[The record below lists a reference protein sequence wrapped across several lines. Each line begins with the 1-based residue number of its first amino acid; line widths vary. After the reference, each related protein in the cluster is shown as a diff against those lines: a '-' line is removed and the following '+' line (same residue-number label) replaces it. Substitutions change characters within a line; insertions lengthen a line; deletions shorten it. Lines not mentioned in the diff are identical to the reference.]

1 MLGDYSIFSMVLF
14 IAVIATCLVVDLRA
28 HKEDSE
34 ITAKSAGKWVAFWV
48 FLALLFGLYIWYD
61 HGFDAFSLFMAGYL
75 LEESLSVDNLFVIMA
90 LFASFG
96 VVGKYQHRV
105 LFYGIMGA
113 IVMRLTFILVGA
125 SLIKY
130 FGNYA
135 LTAFGVFIIWTAWK
149 MWSSMKKGDTH
160 IEDYSDHWSVR
171 LTKRFIPVYPR
182 IESHNFFVRHQG
194 KLAATP
200 LFLCLIVIEIV
211 DVMFA
216 FDSVPAVL
224 AITHDPFLVFTSN
237 IFAIL
242 GMRSMY
248 FFLAAAK
255 KFLVHLEKA
264 VIGILLFIGVK
275 MLVQVAFGQHL
286 PTYLSLGVVLVLL
299 AAGVLA
305 SLIWPGEPLDAQ
317 PPAPASDAAVSDN
330 ALGLQD
336 PERHVPDSMEGL
348 GAANGQGG
356 VEAPTETPPD
366 VEKLEGKN
374 PQRLVDGDAADGRD
388 GSE

>member
-1 MLGDYSIFSMVLF
+1 MLGDYSLFSIVLF
-14 IAVIATCLVVDLRA
+14 FVVITTCLVIDLKA
-28 HKEDSE
+28 HKEDAE

-48 FLALLFGLYIWYD
+48 SLALLFGLYIWYD

-90 LFASFG
+90 LFSSFG

-149 MWSSMKKGDTH
+149 MWTSMKKGDH
-160 IEDYSDHWSVR
+160 EIEDYSDHWSVR

-182 IESHNFFVRHQG
+182 IESHDFFVKHEAQW
-194 KLAATP
+194 AATP
-200 LFLCLIVIEIV
+200 LFLCLVVIEIV

-224 AITHDPFLVFTSN
+224 AITSDPFLVFTSN

-264 VIGILLFIGVK
+264 VICILLFIGVK
-275 MLVQVAFGQHL
+275 MLIQVAFGQHL
-286 PTYLSLGVVLVLL
+286 PTFLSLGVVITLL
-299 AAGVLA
+299 TAGVAA
-305 SLIWPGEPLDAQ
+305 SFIWPKE
-317 PPAPASDAAVSDN
+317 VI
-330 ALGLQD
+330 D
-336 PERHVPDSMEGL
+336 PETPLPD
-348 GAANGQGG
+348 
-356 VEAPTETPPD
+356 
-366 VEKLEGKN
+366 KN
-374 PQRLVDGDAADGRD
+374 K
-388 GSE
+388 